1 MSPAR
6 RHPAVLLVGFLLLGV
21 IGFLVWR
28 FERSKADL
36 HQLQVKLEA
45 SRILTGQQ
53 LLESVGNFHEYEL
66 DKNNQ
71 PVKKVNLEAENIHL
85 RRYLNA
91 LEEKNKR
98 SSEDYKKL
106 AAELKSPS
114 WPPTA
119 FLLTGKIWVKEI
131 SLQEERMRF
140 LAWFRRSDEKHYDG
154 FFLPLDDYELPT
166 PPPPRCRRNHR

>member
-1 MSPAR
+1 MSPHW

-119 FLLTGKIWVKEI
+119 F
-131 SLQEERMRF
+131 R
-140 LAWFRRSDEKHYDG
+140 
-154 FFLPLDDYELPT
+154 
-166 PPPPRCRRNHR
+166 